1 MMGMNLLEGKVAL
14 VTGAGRNIG
23 WAPIWSLAGVC
34 SKVVSNAQSNARSN
48 VDEAEAVAALEKD
61 Q

>member
-14 VTGAGRNIG
+14 VTRADRNIG
-23 WAPIWSLAGVC
+23 WATVWSLAAVC
-34 SKVVSNAQSNARSN
+34 AKVVFNAQSNARSN
-48 VDEAEAVAALEKD
+48 VDEAEVVAALEKD